1 MFIQLLSTEAG
12 DATKFLQLQTLSA
25 KMCAI
30 EKLDQLMNPIT
41 KDPMSKPNQG
51 ELLLC
56 ITAGEKDS
64 KLAQKIAD
72 LLAEL
77 NHVSFSIPPVSE
89 EGQLIEEY
97 NAGFRSL
104 LNDVDGIIL
113 AHSQENP
120 MWLQAQHVQVRKVLE
135 QRPPPWGAFVD
146 SSPPDRQPIR
156 WNDPGFMYLDCRN
169 GLSVEPIQQFINTLQ
184 KSV

>member
-12 DATKFLQLQTLSA
+12 DATKFLQLQVLSA

-41 KDPMSKPNQG
+41 KDSMSKPNQG
-51 ELLLC
+51 ELSLC

-77 NHVSFSIPPVSE
+77 NHVSFSIPPVPE
-89 EGQLIEEY
+89 EGQSIEEY
-97 NAGFRSL
+97 NAGLRSL

-113 AHSQENP
+113 PHSQENP
-120 MWLQAQHVQVRKVLE
+120 MWLQAQRTKVRKVLA

-146 SSPPDRQPIR
+146 GSPPESEPTR

-184 KSV
+184 KGV